1 VFALASCEIAYVVRR
16 EGMLTHEAILP
27 SAGHGAGDVF
37 TWPYPDAP
45 ILHSRLLRLLLDGM
59 QLAF

>member
-1 VFALASCEIAYVVRR
+1 VVRR
-16 EGMLTHEAILP
+16 EGLFTDEVILP
-27 SAGHGAGDVF
+27 SVSCGAGDVF

-45 ILHSRLLRLLLDGM
+45 ILHFRLLRLLLDGM